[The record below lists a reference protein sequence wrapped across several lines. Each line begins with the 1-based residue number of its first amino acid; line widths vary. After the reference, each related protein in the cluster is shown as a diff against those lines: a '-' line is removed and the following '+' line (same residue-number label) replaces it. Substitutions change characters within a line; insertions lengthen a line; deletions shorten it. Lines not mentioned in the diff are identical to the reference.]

1 MIRRLGLASA
11 LALCAGLAFAQA
23 PASAPA
29 PAAAAAGFGGVRELQ
44 RITGERFTENC
55 GGCHGA
61 PGTTGR
67 APNLFDQRLLANRSD
82 EEIFRIVTKGVEGA
96 EMPAFGEILPAEQ
109 IWQLIAWLRLE
120 ADTAQPRPQFV
131 ADPDGVVV
139 ASEQQKFRIEVVAR
153 GLDTPWGLAFL
164 PDGRL
169 LVTERAGRLRIIDAK
184 AGLRGQA
191 VKNTPPV
198 WERQDAGLLD
208 VAVDP
213 DYART
218 GWIYLS
224 LAELKPGYLLPPPT
238 VLKPGERP
246 PNHPSMT
253 VIVRGRLGRNGEW
266 IDQQTLFRAPPDQY
280 TTSGSHYGARFAF
293 DGQGRLLFSIG
304 ERGDMKQAQSLA
316 TAMGKLHRINR
327 DGSIPADN
335 PFAGRPGAVPSI
347 LSYGHRNPQGLAFD
361 AAGRLWEAEHG
372 PSGGD
377 EINLIRPGANY
388 GWGVATMGMQPGI
401 SAREAPGMI
410 GPATYYTPT
419 IAPSGIHLY
428 RPGAKQPARYPR
440 WSGNLFVAALA
451 GQQLRRL
458 VLDGERIAHQ
468 EVLFKAYGRVRA
480 VTTGPDGLLY
490 VLVQQPTGQGT
501 GQPLSAPTPGLVIR
515 LEPLP

>member
-1 MIRRLGLASA
+1 MINRLGLASGLA
-11 LALCAGLAFAQA
+11 LAAGLLVAQA
-23 PASAPA
+23 PPPSPPPGP
-29 PAAAAAGFGGVRELQ
+29 PAAALSGRELQ
-44 RITGERFTENC
+44 RIIGERFTENC
-55 GGCHGA
+55 SGCHGA

-67 APNLFDQRLLANRSD
+67 APNLFDQRLLGNRSD
-82 EEIFRIVTKGVEGA
+82 EDLFRIITKGVDGA
-96 EMPAFGEILPAEQ
+96 EMPAFGEMLPADQ
-109 IWQLIAWLRLE
+109 VWQLIAWLRLE
-120 ADTAQPRPQFV
+120 ADTAGPRPQFV
-131 ADPDGVVV
+131 ADPDGAVI
-139 ASEQQKFRIEVVAR
+139 ASEQQKFRIKVLAR

-169 LVTERAGRLRIIDAK
+169 LVTERAGRLRVIDAK
-184 AGLRGQA
+184 AGLLADA
-191 VKNTPPV
+191 VRNTPPV

-213 DYART
+213 DYASNP
-218 GWIYLS
+218 WIYLS
-224 LAELKPGYLLPPPT
+224 LAELKPGYVLPPPP

-253 VIVRGRLGRNGEW
+253 VIVRGRLNKAGEW
-266 IDQQTLFRAPPDQY
+266 TDQQTLFKAPVDQY
-280 TTSGSHYGARFAF
+280 TANGSHYGARFAF
-293 DGQGRLLFSIG
+293 DAQGRLMFSIG
-304 ERGDMKQAQSLA
+304 ERGDMKNAQTLGNGL
-316 TAMGKLHRINR
+316 GKLHRINR

-335 PFAGRPGAVPSI
+335 PFANTPGAVKSI

-377 EINLIRPGANY
+377 EINLIRPGVNY
-388 GWGVATMGMQPGI
+388 GWGIATMGMQPGI

-410 GPATYYTPT
+410 GPVTYYTPT

-428 RPGAKQPARYPR
+428 RPGGKQATRYPG
-440 WSGNLFVAALA
+440 WTGNLFVAALA

-458 VLDGERIAHQ
+458 VLDGDRIAHQ